1 MSSDPSQDKK
11 FDAKR
16 YALRMWH
23 LLVSSLKNIKSGNF
37 KKWIAP
43 GIALILSIILLWNL
57 GGKVREE
64 VWAYYTDGEDI
75 NISAE
80 ENKARYVLWEPP
92 SPTILPQGENTK
104 NIKKGPSGNFEAAFS
119 SDGRK
124 MAIVLEQENGADIFV
139 SNWDGLAWS
148 SPEPLSKINSKFNER
163 GPSFSL
169 SGNRLFFS
177 SDRDGGLGGYDI
189 YVTTF
194 DGEKWGSPQSLGS
207 TLNSSANETG
217 PAPSMDE
224 SGLYFSSDRE
234 GKSDQDIFY
243 AKLDNEDTK
252 EALSFLQPI
261 AVDDLNSRS
270 DDIQAALTR
279 RGSLVFMSSD
289 RQSDSRYGVYMSRII
304 DGQIRDPE
312 RVDLYL
318 KNDNVTDP
326 AVRMDGFDLLFSTDY
341 GASDSESSDYRLYR
355 STTREVFGYYD
366 SSRWEEFKLA
376 LGKLKWWLIAALA
389 ALLALIYLLE
399 TWQDIT
405 SLLHKCIAASIAAH
419 LLLLLLATAWFITQE
434 FEPDPES
441 ELSEIEISLDA
452 LAQEELAM
460 ESAPEEAQI
469 SDPTEQITIEKTE
482 TSFDIPELQ
491 AQDLVE
497 NVVDTNTDFQDSMEI
512 EVEAS
517 QTQIEENTET
527 PKLEQS
533 SLIAEL
539 SEPTLP
545 EIDDFALEEDP
556 NPNTNEPEETEQ
568 EVFEPS
574 FETTEIT
581 KAEISEVSDSAV
593 ESESE
598 SEAVE
603 SGSLVA
609 EATEAESQLTE
620 SGSSNNE
627 LSPTSELATG
637 ALPELAMLE
646 PGAPQLEELEGEPGA
661 QPADTSEDTF
671 EPSGGVAKL
680 ETEQEASGA
689 TSDSAVES
697 ESESEAVESGS
708 LVAEATE
715 AESQL
720 TESGSSNNELS
731 PTSEL
736 ATGAL
741 PELAMLEPGA
751 PQLEELEG
759 EPGAQPAD
767 TSEDTFEPSGG
778 VAKLE
783 TEQEASGATSDSA
796 VESESESEAVE
807 SGSLVAEATEAESQ
821 LTESGSSNN
830 ELSPT
835 SELATGALPEL
846 AMLEPGAPQLEELE
860 GEPGAQPADTSEDTF
875 EPSGGVAK
883 LETEQEASG
892 ATSDSAVESES
903 ESEAV
908 ESGSLVAEA
917 TEAESQLTE
926 SGSSNNELSPTSEL
940 ATGALPELAMLEP
953 GAPQLEELEGEPGAQ
968 PADTSEDTFEPSG
981 GVAKLETEQ
990 EASGATSDSAV
1001 ESESE
1006 SEAVES
1012 GSLVAEATEAESQL
1026 TESGSSNN
1034 ELSPTSELATGALPE
1049 LAMLEPGAPQLEE
1062 LEGEPGAQ
1070 PADTSEDTFEPSG
1083 GVAKLETEQEASG
1096 ATSDSAVESESES
1109 EAVESGSLVAEAT
1122 EAESQLTESG
1132 SSNNELSPTSELA
1145 TGALPELAM
1154 LEPGAPQLE
1163 ELEGEPGAQPADTSE
1178 DTFEPSGGVAK
1189 LETEQEASGATSD
1202 SAVESESESEA
1213 VESGSL
1219 VAEATEAESQ
1229 LTESG
1234 SSNNEL
1240 SPTSEL
1246 ATGALPVYAISAPL
1260 LPDAL
1265 EDNQTDLKKGGL
1277 TELIK
1282 KHRGKPS
1289 LEVIKQL
1296 GGSDATEKAIIA
1308 AIEWL
1313 SKVQEKD
1320 GRWDTRKF
1328 QAETDYDVGGT
1339 ALALLCYY
1347 GWGARHDRPG
1357 KYQNNV
1363 KKALEW
1369 LLAQQREDGSLA
1381 RRGMMYS
1388 HAIAAIALC
1397 EAYGITK
1404 DDKIKSSA
1412 LAAIE
1417 YTINSQHQ
1425 ERGGWRYSPGQDS
1438 DTSVT
1443 GWQLMALH
1451 SARMAGLELP
1461 EKPFDLARRWLDF
1474 AGGGEHG
1481 GLYGYQ
1487 SPSDIS
1493 RAMVATGMFCRQ
1505 LDMVAPSSPKM
1516 IESAELMKR
1525 YPIRDNNP
1533 DLYYIYYG
1541 TLALYQHQGPIWQQ
1555 WNNNL
1560 KRILPDIQIKSGSL
1574 AGSWDLSRSN
1584 TKGGGRIASTTLAI
1598 LSLEVYYRILP
1609 MYGFRGD
1616 EPPEAKIKLEDT
1628 RQ

>member
-1 MSSDPSQDKK
+1 MSSNNNQEKK
-11 FDAKR
+11 FNAKR
-16 YALRMWH
+16 FALRSWFA
-23 LLVSSLKNIKSGNF
+23 VSQFFRKVKSAGL

-43 GIALILSIILLWNL
+43 GVAFILSIILLWNL
-57 GGKVREE
+57 GGKIREE

-75 NISAE
+75 TISSE

-92 SPTILPQGENTK
+92 SPTILPQGEQTK

-124 MAIVLEQENGADIFV
+124 MAIVLEQDQGADIFV
-139 SNWDGLAWS
+139 SIWDGRVWS
-148 SPEPLSKINSKFNER
+148 SPEPLIGVNSKFNER
-163 GPSFSL
+163 GPAFSL
-169 SGNRLFFS
+169 SGDKLFFS
-177 SDRDGGLGGYDI
+177 SDRDGGRGGYDI
-189 YVTTF
+189 YVTSF
-194 DGEKWGSPQSLGS
+194 DGEQWGSVLPLGP
-207 TLNSSANETG
+207 TVNTSSNETG

-234 GKSDQDIFY
+234 GNSDQDIYY
-243 AKLDNEDTK
+243 AKRGDSAPIEELKFQE
-252 EALSFLQPI
+252 SI

-304 DGQIRDPE
+304 DGQVRDPE

-318 KNDNVTDP
+318 NDENVTDP

-341 GASDSESSDYRLYR
+341 GASDAGSSDYRLYR

-376 LGKLKWWLIAALA
+376 IGKLKWWLIAAIA

-434 FEPDPES
+434 FEPEPES

-460 ESAPEEAQI
+460 ESTPDEAQI
-469 SDPTEQITIEKTE
+469 SDPTEQITIEKSE

-497 NVVDTNTDFQDSMEI
+497 NVVDANTEFQESMEI
-512 EVEAS
+512 EAETS
-517 QTQIEENTET
+517 QAQIQENTET
-527 PKLEQS
+527 PKLDQS

-539 SEPTLP
+539 SQPTLP
-545 EIDDFALEEDP
+545 EINEFPLEEDP
-556 NPNTNEPEETEQ
+556 NPNPIEKQENEEF
-568 EVFEPS
+568 FEPQVES
-574 FETTEIT
+574 TEVT
-581 KAEISEVSDSAV
+581 KVEVPTVEDSAV

-609 EATEAESQLTE
+609 EATAAESQLTE
-620 SGSSNNE
+620 SGSASEE
-627 LSPTSELATG
+627 LAPLTDLATG

-661 QPADTSEDTF
+661 QAADTSEDTF
-671 EPSGGVAKL
+671 EPSGGVASL

-689 TSDSAVES
+689 ALDSAVES

-708 LVAEATE
+708 LVAEATA

-720 TESGSSNNELS
+720 TESGSVSE
-731 PTSEL
+731 EL
-736 ATGAL
+736 A
-741 PELAMLEPGA
+741 
-751 PQLEELEG
+751 
-759 EPGAQPAD
+759 
-767 TSEDTFEPSGG
+767 PS
-778 VAKLE
+778 
-783 TEQEASGATSDSA
+783 TD
-796 VESESESEAVE
+796 
-807 SGSLVAEATEAESQ
+807 
-821 LTESGSSNN
+821 
-830 ELSPT
+830 
-835 SELATGALPEL
+835 
-846 AMLEPGAPQLEELE
+846 
-860 GEPGAQPADTSEDTF
+860 
-875 EPSGGVAK
+875 
-883 LETEQEASG
+883 
-892 ATSDSAVESES
+892 
-903 ESEAV
+903 
-908 ESGSLVAEA
+908 
-917 TEAESQLTE
+917 
-926 SGSSNNELSPTSEL
+926 
-940 ATGALPELAMLEP
+940 
-953 GAPQLEELEGEPGAQ
+953 
-968 PADTSEDTFEPSG
+968 
-981 GVAKLETEQ
+981 
-990 EASGATSDSAV
+990 
-1001 ESESE
+1001 
-1006 SEAVES
+1006 
-1012 GSLVAEATEAESQL
+1012 
-1026 TESGSSNN
+1026 
-1034 ELSPTSELATGALPE
+1034 
-1049 LAMLEPGAPQLEE
+1049 
-1062 LEGEPGAQ
+1062 
-1070 PADTSEDTFEPSG
+1070 
-1083 GVAKLETEQEASG
+1083 
-1096 ATSDSAVESESES
+1096 
-1109 EAVESGSLVAEAT
+1109 
-1122 EAESQLTESG
+1122 
-1132 SSNNELSPTSELA
+1132 
-1145 TGALPELAM
+1145 
-1154 LEPGAPQLE
+1154 
-1163 ELEGEPGAQPADTSE
+1163 
-1178 DTFEPSGGVAK
+1178 
-1189 LETEQEASGATSD
+1189 
-1202 SAVESESESEA
+1202 
-1213 VESGSL
+1213 
-1219 VAEATEAESQ
+1219 
-1229 LTESG
+1229 
-1234 SSNNEL
+1234 
-1240 SPTSEL
+1240 L

-1265 EDNQTDLKKGGL
+1265 EDDQRDLRKGGL

-1320 GRWDTRKF
+1320 GRWDTRKY

-1347 GWGARHDRPG
+1347 GWGARHDQPG
-1357 KYQNNV
+1357 KYQENV
-1363 KKALEW
+1363 KAALQW
-1369 LLAQQREDGSLA
+1369 LMTQQRENGSLA

-1388 HAIAAIALC
+1388 HAIGAIALC

-1404 DDKIKSSA
+1404 DEKIKSAA
-1412 LAAIE
+1412 LAAIK
-1417 YTINSQHQ
+1417 YTINAQHQ
-1425 ERGGWRYSPGQDS
+1425 KRGGWRYSPGQDS

-1443 GWQLMALH
+1443 GWQVMALH
-1451 SARMAGLELP
+1451 SARMAGIELP
-1461 EKPFDLARRWLDF
+1461 EKPFDLARKWLDF

-1487 SPSDIS
+1487 SPTDIS

-1505 LDMVAPSSPKM
+1505 LDLVPPSNPKM

-1541 TLALYQHQGPIWQQ
+1541 TLALYQHQGSIWQD

-1560 KRILPDIQIKSGSL
+1560 KRILPKIQVKTGNL
-1574 AGSWDLSRSN
+1574 AGSWNLSRSN

-1609 MYGFRGD
+1609 MYGFRGLGL
-1616 EPPEAKIKLEDT
+1616 PEAKTKETDL

>member
-37 KKWIAP
+37 KNWIAP
-43 GIALILSIILLWNL
+43 GIALTLSIILLWNL

-148 SPEPLSKINSKFNER
+148 SPEPLSKINTKFNER

-261 AVDDLNSRS
+261 AVDDLNSRA

-318 KNDNVTDP
+318 NNDNVTDP

-341 GASDSESSDYRLYR
+341 GASDSESLDYRLYR

-574 FETTEIT
+574 FESTEIT
-581 KAEISEVSDSAV
+581 KAEISEV
-593 ESESE
+593 
-598 SEAVE
+598 
-603 SGSLVA
+603 
-609 EATEAESQLTE
+609 
-620 SGSSNNE
+620 
-627 LSPTSELATG
+627 
-637 ALPELAMLE
+637 
-646 PGAPQLEELEGEPGA
+646 
-661 QPADTSEDTF
+661 
-671 EPSGGVAKL
+671 
-680 ETEQEASGA
+680 
-689 TSDSAVES
+689 
-697 ESESEAVESGS
+697 
-708 LVAEATE
+708 
-715 AESQL
+715 
-720 TESGSSNNELS
+720 
-731 PTSEL
+731 
-736 ATGAL
+736 
-741 PELAMLEPGA
+741 
-751 PQLEELEG
+751 
-759 EPGAQPAD
+759 
-767 TSEDTFEPSGG
+767 
-778 VAKLE
+778 
-783 TEQEASGATSDSA
+783 
-796 VESESESEAVE
+796 
-807 SGSLVAEATEAESQ
+807 
-821 LTESGSSNN
+821 
-830 ELSPT
+830 
-835 SELATGALPEL
+835 
-846 AMLEPGAPQLEELE
+846 
-860 GEPGAQPADTSEDTF
+860 
-875 EPSGGVAK
+875 
-883 LETEQEASG
+883 
-892 ATSDSAVESES
+892 
-903 ESEAV
+903 
-908 ESGSLVAEA
+908 
-917 TEAESQLTE
+917 
-926 SGSSNNELSPTSEL
+926 
-940 ATGALPELAMLEP
+940 
-953 GAPQLEELEGEPGAQ
+953 
-968 PADTSEDTFEPSG
+968 
-981 GVAKLETEQ
+981 
-990 EASGATSDSAV
+990 
-1001 ESESE
+1001 
-1006 SEAVES
+1006 
-1012 GSLVAEATEAESQL
+1012 
-1026 TESGSSNN
+1026 
-1034 ELSPTSELATGALPE
+1034 
-1049 LAMLEPGAPQLEE
+1049 
-1062 LEGEPGAQ
+1062 
-1070 PADTSEDTFEPSG
+1070 
-1083 GVAKLETEQEASG
+1083 
-1096 ATSDSAVESESES
+1096 
-1109 EAVESGSLVAEAT
+1109 
-1122 EAESQLTESG
+1122 
-1132 SSNNELSPTSELA
+1132 
-1145 TGALPELAM
+1145 
-1154 LEPGAPQLE
+1154 
-1163 ELEGEPGAQPADTSE
+1163 
-1178 DTFEPSGGVAK
+1178 
-1189 LETEQEASGATSD
+1189 SD

-1505 LDMVAPSSPKM
+1505 LDMVPPSSPKM

-1609 MYGFRGD
+1609 MYGFRGE

>member
-341 GASDSESSDYRLYR
+341 GDSDSEPSDYRLYR

-469 SDPTEQITIEKTE
+469 SDPTEQITIEKSE

-497 NVVDTNTDFQDSMEI
+497 NVLDTNTDFQDSMEI

-581 KAEISEVSDSAV
+581 KAEISKVSDSAV

-627 LSPTSELATG
+627 I
-637 ALPELAMLE
+637 
-646 PGAPQLEELEGEPGA
+646 
-661 QPADTSEDTF
+661 
-671 EPSGGVAKL
+671 
-680 ETEQEASGA
+680 
-689 TSDSAVES
+689 
-697 ESESEAVESGS
+697 
-708 LVAEATE
+708 
-715 AESQL
+715 
-720 TESGSSNNELS
+720 
-731 PTSEL
+731 
-736 ATGAL
+736 
-741 PELAMLEPGA
+741 
-751 PQLEELEG
+751 
-759 EPGAQPAD
+759 
-767 TSEDTFEPSGG
+767 
-778 VAKLE
+778 
-783 TEQEASGATSDSA
+783 
-796 VESESESEAVE
+796 
-807 SGSLVAEATEAESQ
+807 
-821 LTESGSSNN
+821 
-830 ELSPT
+830 
-835 SELATGALPEL
+835 
-846 AMLEPGAPQLEELE
+846 
-860 GEPGAQPADTSEDTF
+860 
-875 EPSGGVAK
+875 
-883 LETEQEASG
+883 
-892 ATSDSAVESES
+892 
-903 ESEAV
+903 
-908 ESGSLVAEA
+908 
-917 TEAESQLTE
+917 
-926 SGSSNNELSPTSEL
+926 
-940 ATGALPELAMLEP
+940 
-953 GAPQLEELEGEPGAQ
+953 
-968 PADTSEDTFEPSG
+968 
-981 GVAKLETEQ
+981 
-990 EASGATSDSAV
+990 
-1001 ESESE
+1001 
-1006 SEAVES
+1006 
-1012 GSLVAEATEAESQL
+1012 
-1026 TESGSSNN
+1026 
-1034 ELSPTSELATGALPE
+1034 
-1049 LAMLEPGAPQLEE
+1049 
-1062 LEGEPGAQ
+1062 
-1070 PADTSEDTFEPSG
+1070 
-1083 GVAKLETEQEASG
+1083 
-1096 ATSDSAVESESES
+1096 
-1109 EAVESGSLVAEAT
+1109 
-1122 EAESQLTESG
+1122 
-1132 SSNNELSPTSELA
+1132 
-1145 TGALPELAM
+1145 
-1154 LEPGAPQLE
+1154 
-1163 ELEGEPGAQPADTSE
+1163 
-1178 DTFEPSGGVAK
+1178 
-1189 LETEQEASGATSD
+1189 
-1202 SAVESESESEA
+1202 
-1213 VESGSL
+1213 
-1219 VAEATEAESQ
+1219 
-1229 LTESG
+1229 
-1234 SSNNEL
+1234 

-1404 DDKIKSSA
+1404 DDNIKSSA

-1417 YTINSQHQ
+1417 YTISSQHQ

-1505 LDMVAPSSPKM
+1505 LDMVPPSSPKM

-1609 MYGFRGD
+1609 MYGFRGE

>member
-341 GASDSESSDYRLYR
+341 GDSDSEPSDYRLYR

-469 SDPTEQITIEKTE
+469 SDPTEQITIEKSE

-497 NVVDTNTDFQDSMEI
+497 NVLDTNTDFQDSMEI

-581 KAEISEVSDSAV
+581 KAEISKV
-593 ESESE
+593 
-598 SEAVE
+598 
-603 SGSLVA
+603 
-609 EATEAESQLTE
+609 
-620 SGSSNNE
+620 
-627 LSPTSELATG
+627 
-637 ALPELAMLE
+637 
-646 PGAPQLEELEGEPGA
+646 
-661 QPADTSEDTF
+661 
-671 EPSGGVAKL
+671 
-680 ETEQEASGA
+680 
-689 TSDSAVES
+689 
-697 ESESEAVESGS
+697 
-708 LVAEATE
+708 
-715 AESQL
+715 
-720 TESGSSNNELS
+720 
-731 PTSEL
+731 
-736 ATGAL
+736 
-741 PELAMLEPGA
+741 
-751 PQLEELEG
+751 
-759 EPGAQPAD
+759 
-767 TSEDTFEPSGG
+767 
-778 VAKLE
+778 
-783 TEQEASGATSDSA
+783 
-796 VESESESEAVE
+796 
-807 SGSLVAEATEAESQ
+807 
-821 LTESGSSNN
+821 
-830 ELSPT
+830 
-835 SELATGALPEL
+835 
-846 AMLEPGAPQLEELE
+846 
-860 GEPGAQPADTSEDTF
+860 
-875 EPSGGVAK
+875 
-883 LETEQEASG
+883 
-892 ATSDSAVESES
+892 
-903 ESEAV
+903 
-908 ESGSLVAEA
+908 
-917 TEAESQLTE
+917 
-926 SGSSNNELSPTSEL
+926 
-940 ATGALPELAMLEP
+940 
-953 GAPQLEELEGEPGAQ
+953 
-968 PADTSEDTFEPSG
+968 
-981 GVAKLETEQ
+981 
-990 EASGATSDSAV
+990 
-1001 ESESE
+1001 
-1006 SEAVES
+1006 
-1012 GSLVAEATEAESQL
+1012 
-1026 TESGSSNN
+1026 
-1034 ELSPTSELATGALPE
+1034 
-1049 LAMLEPGAPQLEE
+1049 
-1062 LEGEPGAQ
+1062 
-1070 PADTSEDTFEPSG
+1070 
-1083 GVAKLETEQEASG
+1083 
-1096 ATSDSAVESESES
+1096 SDSAVESESES

-1265 EDNQTDLKKGGL
+1265 EDDQTDLKKGGL

-1404 DDKIKSSA
+1404 DDNIKSSA

-1417 YTINSQHQ
+1417 YTISSQHQ

-1505 LDMVAPSSPKM
+1505 LDMVPPSSPKM

-1609 MYGFRGD
+1609 MYGFRGE

>member
-148 SPEPLSKINSKFNER
+148 SPEPLSKINTKFNER

-194 DGEKWGSPQSLGS
+194 DGGKWGSPQSLGS

-261 AVDDLNSRS
+261 AVDDLNSRA

-341 GASDSESSDYRLYR
+341 GDSDSEPSDYRLYR

-574 FETTEIT
+574 FESTEIT

-627 LSPTSELATG
+627 LSPTSEL
-637 ALPELAMLE
+637 
-646 PGAPQLEELEGEPGA
+646 
-661 QPADTSEDTF
+661 
-671 EPSGGVAKL
+671 
-680 ETEQEASGA
+680 
-689 TSDSAVES
+689 
-697 ESESEAVESGS
+697 
-708 LVAEATE
+708 
-715 AESQL
+715 
-720 TESGSSNNELS
+720 
-731 PTSEL
+731 
-736 ATGAL
+736 
-741 PELAMLEPGA
+741 
-751 PQLEELEG
+751 
-759 EPGAQPAD
+759 
-767 TSEDTFEPSGG
+767 
-778 VAKLE
+778 
-783 TEQEASGATSDSA
+783 
-796 VESESESEAVE
+796 
-807 SGSLVAEATEAESQ
+807 
-821 LTESGSSNN
+821 
-830 ELSPT
+830 
-835 SELATGALPEL
+835 
-846 AMLEPGAPQLEELE
+846 
-860 GEPGAQPADTSEDTF
+860 
-875 EPSGGVAK
+875 
-883 LETEQEASG
+883 
-892 ATSDSAVESES
+892 
-903 ESEAV
+903 
-908 ESGSLVAEA
+908 
-917 TEAESQLTE
+917 
-926 SGSSNNELSPTSEL
+926 
-940 ATGALPELAMLEP
+940 
-953 GAPQLEELEGEPGAQ
+953 
-968 PADTSEDTFEPSG
+968 
-981 GVAKLETEQ
+981 
-990 EASGATSDSAV
+990 
-1001 ESESE
+1001 
-1006 SEAVES
+1006 
-1012 GSLVAEATEAESQL
+1012 
-1026 TESGSSNN
+1026 
-1034 ELSPTSELATGALPE
+1034 
-1049 LAMLEPGAPQLEE
+1049 
-1062 LEGEPGAQ
+1062 
-1070 PADTSEDTFEPSG
+1070 
-1083 GVAKLETEQEASG
+1083 
-1096 ATSDSAVESESES
+1096 
-1109 EAVESGSLVAEAT
+1109 
-1122 EAESQLTESG
+1122 
-1132 SSNNELSPTSELA
+1132 
-1145 TGALPELAM
+1145 
-1154 LEPGAPQLE
+1154 
-1163 ELEGEPGAQPADTSE
+1163 
-1178 DTFEPSGGVAK
+1178 
-1189 LETEQEASGATSD
+1189 
-1202 SAVESESESEA
+1202 
-1213 VESGSL
+1213 
-1219 VAEATEAESQ
+1219 
-1229 LTESG
+1229 
-1234 SSNNEL
+1234 
-1240 SPTSEL
+1240 
-1246 ATGALPVYAISAPL
+1246 
-1260 LPDAL
+1260 
-1265 EDNQTDLKKGGL
+1265 
-1277 TELIK
+1277 
-1282 KHRGKPS
+1282 
-1289 LEVIKQL
+1289 
-1296 GGSDATEKAIIA
+1296 
-1308 AIEWL
+1308 
-1313 SKVQEKD
+1313 
-1320 GRWDTRKF
+1320 
-1328 QAETDYDVGGT
+1328 
-1339 ALALLCYY
+1339 
-1347 GWGARHDRPG
+1347 
-1357 KYQNNV
+1357 
-1363 KKALEW
+1363 
-1369 LLAQQREDGSLA
+1369 
-1381 RRGMMYS
+1381 
-1388 HAIAAIALC
+1388 
-1397 EAYGITK
+1397 
-1404 DDKIKSSA
+1404 
-1412 LAAIE
+1412 
-1417 YTINSQHQ
+1417 
-1425 ERGGWRYSPGQDS
+1425 
-1438 DTSVT
+1438 VT
-1443 GWQLMALH
+1443 
-1451 SARMAGLELP
+1451 
-1461 EKPFDLARRWLDF
+1461 
-1474 AGGGEHG
+1474 
-1481 GLYGYQ
+1481 
-1487 SPSDIS
+1487 
-1493 RAMVATGMFCRQ
+1493 
-1505 LDMVAPSSPKM
+1505 
-1516 IESAELMKR
+1516 
-1525 YPIRDNNP
+1525 
-1533 DLYYIYYG
+1533 
-1541 TLALYQHQGPIWQQ
+1541 
-1555 WNNNL
+1555 
-1560 KRILPDIQIKSGSL
+1560 
-1574 AGSWDLSRSN
+1574 
-1584 TKGGGRIASTTLAI
+1584 
-1598 LSLEVYYRILP
+1598 
-1609 MYGFRGD
+1609 
-1616 EPPEAKIKLEDT
+1616 
-1628 RQ
+1628 